1 MRLSR
6 CLATGAAACALLVVA
21 ACSTAPT
28 RSSVPAPA
36 DWTPETEQ
44 DPLAEAT
51 SPAEPSA
58 QEVPADETPA
68 SETPASE
75 TPAGDAPADGSAVER
90 GLIAA
95 AGPNGLRL
103 MSPSGYILDEL
114 AASLIVTQP
123 TWSRDG
129 LRLAATLTD
138 PTSGAYRV
146 AVVDIVAG
154 EVVTAPARRP
164 YFFYSWNHGGTR
176 LAALGPGSMGG
187 TALDILDHVGAPT
200 SESSLQRGSIYL
212 AWEPDG
218 RRLLVHAGPEL
229 LLVSDPDSLDDYD
242 ELGPVGFAFLAA
254 AWVPGT
260 EDFLYVD
267 AYQQPLG
274 NGSSEAPSN
283 GAGSD
288 AIPRLV
294 RRSLDRGEVADLGP
308 VVGLAGLAVHPAGE
322 RVALSFA
329 TVESAEPADPPD
341 STGTV
346 ETASASQ
353 SADLV
358 AGSQSQAENWS
369 GSVQILDL
377 ATTESFTILD
387 RTGHWLEWSP
397 DGLRLL
403 MVSVAQQ
410 DANGASLVWHVWD
423 GDQSVELARF
433 APSVAFLSNYLRFA
447 DQYTETPR
455 LWSPDSDAIT
465 FGANTAEGDV
475 ALVARLDGSGAMT
488 SLGPSDVSFWSPI
501 PTHSPNRSPDSH
513 DSTPGPA
520 ELGRRRIHPVLVSG
534 YPETYAQCTQPPSR
548 GSQRT

>member
-1 MRLSR
+1 M
-6 CLATGAAACALLVVA
+6 CALLVAA
-21 ACSTAPT
+21 ACSTSPT

-44 DPLAEAT
+44 DPLTGAT
-51 SPAEPSA
+51 SPAEPS
-58 QEVPADETPA
+58 PADAPA
-68 SETPASE
+68 AEAPAD
-75 TPAGDAPADGSAVER
+75 DATADGSAAAER

-95 AGPNGLRL
+95 AGPTGLRL
-103 MSPSGYILDEL
+103 MSPSGQVVGEL
-114 AASLIVTQP
+114 AADLIVTQP

-129 LRLAATLTD
+129 LRLAATFTD
-138 PTSGAYRV
+138 PTSGTSQV

-164 YFFYSWNHGGTR
+164 YFFYSWNHDSTR

-187 TALDILDHVGAPT
+187 TALDILDHIGIPT
-200 SESSLQRGSIYL
+200 SESPLQHGSVYL

-242 ELGPVGFAFLAA
+242 ELGPVGSGFLAA

-267 AYQQPLG
+267 AYRQLPG
-274 NGSSEAPSN
+274 NGSSEAPAEE
-283 GAGSD
+283 AGSD

-294 RRSLDRGEVADLGP
+294 RRSLDGGEITDLGP
-308 VVGLAGLAVHPAGE
+308 VVALAGIAVHPDGN

-329 TVESAEPADPPD
+329 TVESAEPAGPAD
-341 STGTV
+341 STGAV

-353 SADLV
+353 SGAV
-358 AGSQSQAENWS
+358 ETASASQSGAVETASVSQSGAVETASVSQSADPSAGAQPRGEDWS

-397 DGLRLL
+397 DGRRLL
-403 MVSVAQQ
+403 MASVAQQ
-410 DANGASLVWHVWD
+410 DAGGARLVWHVWD
-423 GDQSVELARF
+423 GDKSVELARF
-433 APSVAFLSNYLRFA
+433 VPSVAFLSNYLRFA

-475 ALVARLDGSGAMT
+475 GAVARLDGSGAMT
-488 SLGPSDVSFWSPI
+488 SLGPSDVSFWSPL
-501 PTHSPNRSPDSH
+501 PDSLPE
-513 DSTPGPA
+513 PGT
-520 ELGRRRIHPVLVSG
+520 G
-534 YPETYAQCTQPPSR
+534 
-548 GSQRT
+548 

>member
-6 CLATGAAACALLVVA
+6 CLVTGAAACALLVVA

-44 DPLAEAT
+44 DPLTGAT
-51 SPAEPSA
+51 SPAEPSS
-58 QEVPADETPA
+58 EEADEAPA
-68 SETPASE
+68 AEA
-75 TPAGDAPADGSAVER
+75 PAGDAPADGSAAAER

-95 AGPNGLRL
+95 AGPTGLRL
-103 MSPSGYILDEL
+103 MSPSGQVVGEL
-114 AASLIVTQP
+114 AADLIVTQP

-129 LRLAATLTD
+129 LRLAATFTD
-138 PTSGAYRV
+138 PTSGTSQV

-164 YFFYSWNHGGTR
+164 YFFYSWNHDSTR

-187 TALDILDHVGAPT
+187 TALDILDHVGIPT
-200 SESSLQRGSIYL
+200 SESPLQHGSVYL

-242 ELGPVGFAFLAA
+242 ELGPVGSGFLAA

-267 AYQQPLG
+267 AYRQPPG
-274 NGSSEAPSN
+274 NGSSEAPAEE
-283 GAGSD
+283 AGSD

-294 RRSLDRGEVADLGP
+294 RRSLDGGEITDLGP
-308 VVGLAGLAVHPAGE
+308 VVALAGIAVHPDGD

-329 TVESAEPADPPD
+329 TVESAEPAGPAD
-341 STGTV
+341 STGAV
-346 ETASASQ
+346 ETASVSQ
-353 SADLV
+353 SADPS
-358 AGSQSQAENWS
+358 AGAQPRGEDWS

-397 DGLRLL
+397 DGRRLL
-403 MVSVAQQ
+403 MASVAQR
-410 DANGASLVWHVWD
+410 DAGGARLVWHVWD
-423 GDQSVELARF
+423 GDKSVELARF
-433 APSVAFLSNYLRFA
+433 VPSAAFLSNYLRFA

-465 FGANTAEGDV
+465 FGANTAGGDV
-475 ALVARLDGSGAMT
+475 GAVARLDGSGAMT
-488 SLGPSDVSFWSPI
+488 SLGPSDVSFWSPL
-501 PTHSPNRSPDSH
+501 PDSLPE
-513 DSTPGPA
+513 PGT
-520 ELGRRRIHPVLVSG
+520 G
-534 YPETYAQCTQPPSR
+534 
-548 GSQRT
+548 